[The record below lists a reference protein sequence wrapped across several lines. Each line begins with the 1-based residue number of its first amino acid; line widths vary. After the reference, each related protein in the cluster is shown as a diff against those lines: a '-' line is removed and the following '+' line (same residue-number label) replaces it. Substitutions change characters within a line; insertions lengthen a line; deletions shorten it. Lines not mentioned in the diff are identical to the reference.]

1 MKSIVTR
8 MLVASALASIID
20 AKKSSSKEVDSENG
34 KRKKSRESRDIRMQE
49 EKYPEFNAV
58 MKEYGYEWTPYE
70 VVTEDEWHLTLFQV
84 TRQHGMHGIERNAA
98 PPVLVMPGS
107 FSDATSW
114 LESAQD
120 GTPMPL
126 QLFDHGYDI
135 WLGNNRGTRYSNY
148 NPLFPKDCEDKW
160 DFSWAEMGEYDI
172 PAMIDLIIT

>member
-70 VVTEDEWHLTLFQV
+70 VVTEDEWHLTLF
-84 TRQHGMHGIERNAA
+84 
-98 PPVLVMPGS
+98 
-107 FSDATSW
+107 
-114 LESAQD
+114 
-120 GTPMPL
+120 
-126 QLFDHGYDI
+126 
-135 WLGNNRGTRYSNY
+135 
-148 NPLFPKDCEDKW
+148 
-160 DFSWAEMGEYDI
+160 
-172 PAMIDLIIT
+172 